1 MATLRK
7 LANPPPFP
15 SWPDNWANTDTHRV
29 AAELH
34 AVFASFLAT
43 LTTAGRSRNTITAHT
58 ANLWLLG
65 GEIMAFFRASP
76 ANSAQ
81 GVAWYF
87 ATCMPDGDGPVP
99 KHLKRKAEVSAYQ
112 ATCRQL
118 LRYVRARRLA
128 ESSPFNSATPP

>member
-1 MATLRK
+1 MTTPRK
-7 LANPPPFP
+7 LAEPPPFAG
-15 SWPDNWANTDTHRV
+15 WPDQWANADTRSV

-34 AVFASFLAT
+34 AVFAGFLDGLAA
-43 LTTAGRSRNTITAHT
+43 AGRSRETITAHT

-76 ANSAQ
+76 ANRAR

-87 ATCMPDGDGPVP
+87 ATCMPGGDGPTP
-99 KHLKRKAEVSAYQ
+99 KQLKLKADLRAYQ

-118 LRYVRARRLA
+118 LRHVRANKLLKGKPDA
-128 ESSPFNSATPP
+128 EPQ